1 MIMANEGD
9 FLMRGDAIQLCAE
22 LTEIMVGMREKL
34 PDIFILKSI
43 ELAFNE
49 DVKKDADIRM
59 LDKAVDDLFNNDPEK
74 LNGLDAFF
82 KAMDKVKGE
91 MENGF

>member
-1 MIMANEGD
+1 MIMANEGAV
-9 FLMRGDAIQLCAE
+9 LMRGDAIQLCAE
-22 LTEIMVGMREKL
+22 LTEIMVGMREKM
-34 PDIFILKSI
+34 PDVFIAKSI

-49 DVKKDADIRM
+49 DVKKDANIRM
-59 LDKAVDDLFNNDPEK
+59 MDKAINDLFNDEPDEP
-74 LNGLDAFF
+74 NGLDAFF